1 LKTNHLATLACT
13 EEREKS
19 KDFCSFQKN
28 GGWQKIST
36 FDNAFVFALK
46 RGDRR
51 RKKLEKLYQMKTGA
65 KFRPQVSTE
74 RYCVIALRKKFLM
87 HCSAC
92 AVHVQCMCMCMCSLL
107 IPRAE
112 PTKASKDVCLR
123 CGKEDLLQRSRVAR
137 WYFFKP
143 KIPIW
148 VNVESP

>member
-1 LKTNHLATLACT
+1 MHRR
-13 EEREKS
+13 EREKS

-92 AVHVQCMCMCMCSLL
+92 AVHVHVQCSLL

-123 CGKEDLLQRSRVAR
+123 CG
-137 WYFFKP
+137 
-143 KIPIW
+143 
-148 VNVESP
+148 